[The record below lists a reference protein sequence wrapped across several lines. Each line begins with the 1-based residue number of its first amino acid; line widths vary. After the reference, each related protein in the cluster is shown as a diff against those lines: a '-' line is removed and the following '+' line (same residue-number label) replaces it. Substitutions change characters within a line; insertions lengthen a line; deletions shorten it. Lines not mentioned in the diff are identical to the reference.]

1 MFFDIPIQFPFLWA
15 EHLYFRHI
23 HCIVERKA
31 VGGIILPADIWADI
45 CAVADTAG
53 IYGSDG
59 GVAGSTDCGVV
70 YNGGGFGFSLSE

>member
-1 MFFDIPIQFPFLWA
+1 MWD
-15 EHLYFRHI
+15 EHFYFSHI
-23 HCIVERKA
+23 HCA
-31 VGGIILPADIWADI
+31 VKWEAVSGIILPADIWSDI

-59 GVAGSTDCGVV
+59 GVAGSTDCGVA